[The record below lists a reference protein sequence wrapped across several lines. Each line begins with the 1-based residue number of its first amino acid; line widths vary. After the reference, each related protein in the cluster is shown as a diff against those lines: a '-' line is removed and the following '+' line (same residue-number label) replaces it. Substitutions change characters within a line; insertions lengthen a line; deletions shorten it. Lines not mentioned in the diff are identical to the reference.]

1 MNITKE
7 QLKFLETQ
15 KISLDKIF
23 DATGLSKTEYH
34 KSMKEADKIIAIG
47 VTPCAKFSHSMRTR
61 NGHCVQCNTA
71 TIAFLERHY
80 EKGYIYI
87 AGSKKEEVI
96 KVGFAS
102 DINNREESL
111 NDEGYGEINDWKI
124 LFQVMCKD
132 AGKIEFH
139 THKKLNKYLINR
151 SYLKNNKKN
160 ECYEIFSCSYSLAK
174 KTLDEDIGDNNNIK
188 KSFENLPIIKEY
200 SFDNVMGGLKRVV
213 STKER
218 VERAKPLIRK
228 TNTIEKEST
237 NKIEDV
243 IEDEIEITN
252 TSNILKKENKKKE
265 KPLSIWMISLFF
277 IVFFAIIK
285 TCAMN

>member
-34 KSMKEADKIIAIG
+34 KSMKEMDKIIAIG

-87 AGSKKEEVI
+87 AGSKNEEVI

-124 LFQVMCKD
+124 IFQVMCKD
-132 AGKIEFH
+132 AGKIEFR

-174 KTLDEDIGDNNNIK
+174 KTLDENIGDSKNIK
-188 KSFENLPIIKEY
+188 KSFENLPIIDEY
-200 SFDNVMGGLKRVV
+200 NFDNVMGGLKRVV
-213 STKER
+213 STKEG
-218 VERAKPLIRK
+218 VERAKPIIRK
-228 TNTIEKEST
+228 SNINQKETTSK
-237 NKIEDV
+237 NEDV
-243 IEDEIEITN
+243 IEHEVEV
-252 TSNILKKENKKKE
+252 EVKE
-265 KPLSIWMISLFF
+265 KKSNNKLIYI
-277 IVFFAIIK
+277 AIATIIILIIYFNK
-285 TCAMN
+285 

>member
-34 KSMKEADKIIAIG
+34 KSMKEMDKIIAIG

-87 AGSKKEEVI
+87 AGSKNEEVI

-124 LFQVMCKD
+124 IFQVMCKD
-132 AGKIEFH
+132 AGKIEFR

-174 KTLDEDIGDNNNIK
+174 KTLDENIGDNNNIK
-188 KSFENLPIIKEY
+188 KSFENLPIINEY
-200 SFDNVMGGLKRVV
+200 NFDNVMGGLKRVV

-228 TNTIEKEST
+228 PNIVKKKST
-237 NKIEDV
+237 NKIKDK
-243 IEDEIEITN
+243 IKITN
-252 TSNILKKENKKKE
+252 TPNILKKKNKKKE
-265 KPLSIWMISLFF
+265 KSLSIWMVSLFF
-277 IVFFAIIK
+277 IVFFALIK

>member
-34 KSMKEADKIIAIG
+34 KSMKEMDKIIAIG

-174 KTLDEDIGDNNNIK
+174 KTLDENIGDNNNIK
-188 KSFENLPIIKEY
+188 KSFENLPIINEY
-200 SFDNVMGGLKRVV
+200 NFDNVMGGLKRVV

-228 TNTIEKEST
+228 PNIVKKKST
-237 NKIEDV
+237 NKIKDK
-243 IEDEIEITN
+243 IKITN
-252 TSNILKKENKKKE
+252 TPNNLKKKIKRKKNHY
-265 KPLSIWMISLFF
+265 LYGWFRYFLLFF
-277 IVFFAIIK
+277 LR
-285 TCAMN
+285 

>member
-34 KSMKEADKIIAIG
+34 KSMKEMDKIIAIG

-132 AGKIEFH
+132 AGKIEFR

-174 KTLDEDIGDNNNIK
+174 KTLDENIGDNNNIK
-188 KSFENLPIIKEY
+188 KSFENLPIINEY
-200 SFDNVMGGLKRVV
+200 NFDNVMGGLKRIV

-228 TNTIEKEST
+228 PNIVKKKST
-237 NKIEDV
+237 NKIQDK
-243 IEDEIEITN
+243 IEITN
-252 TSNILKKENKKKE
+252 NPNNLKKENTKKE
-265 KPLSIWMISLFF
+265 KSLSIWMVSLFF
-277 IVFFAIIK
+277 IVFFALIK